1 MLNRPRI
8 IPVLTIIDE
17 DLVKTTQ
24 FKKPRYLGDPINA
37 VKIFNEKQVD
47 ELCILDIGVTKNQ
60 STINFNLLEKITSQ
74 AFMPLSYGGGIKTFE
89 EVKRLFRLGFE
100 KIVFNTS
107 FNENPLLIK
116 QAVDYA
122 GSSSVVLAIDVKKG
136 ITGKYSLFTD
146 SGSKK
151 IRDSLEMYI
160 KLGIEYGVGEI
171 LVNDIN
177 RDGMMNGYDLDL
189 IKQITSSVNVP
200 VIACGGAKD
209 INDLK
214 EALHLAGASAVAAG
228 SLFVYYGSQKAVLIN
243 FPTESQLIE
252 NKIYI

>member
-24 FKKPRYLGDPINA
+24 FKNPRYLGDPINA

-60 STINFNLLEKITSQ
+60 SPINFNLLEKITSQ

-107 FNENPLLIK
+107 FYEKPLLIK
-116 QAVDYA
+116 QAVNYA
-122 GSSSVVLAIDVKKG
+122 GSSSV
-136 ITGKYSLFTD
+136 
-146 SGSKK
+146 
-151 IRDSLEMYI
+151 
-160 KLGIEYGVGEI
+160 
-171 LVNDIN
+171 
-177 RDGMMNGYDLDL
+177 
-189 IKQITSSVNVP
+189 
-200 VIACGGAKD
+200 
-209 INDLK
+209 
-214 EALHLAGASAVAAG
+214 
-228 SLFVYYGSQKAVLIN
+228 
-243 FPTESQLIE
+243 QLLQ
-252 NKIYI
+252 KIYLITQ